1 VDGNSGWFVER
12 QEIGTFKEHIELPKR
27 QFRTSSTGARR
38 LERNKDLYAIAGVN
52 RIFCFSAPAIQPHAV
67 FAEQLAHVTDGKIPG
82 QNALESP
89 AALPGCYDDLSHHSS
104 SYRHVCD
111 RVKTRSGNICNS
123 VAIKIAYPN
132 MRKRAPIAGARARR
146 GSSLNRIESVDAL
159 RKKIDQVD
167 EKIIK
172 LLNDRAFLA
181 QRIGHHK
188 RLTNQE
194 VYVPGREQEVV
205 QRVAELSR
213 GPLPLEAVQS
223 VYREII
229 AACRGVEAPLRVA
242 FFGAEASYS
251 HLVARE
257 RFGST
262 ATLLPTASIAEVF
275 QDVSRG
281 RVLFGVVP
289 IENSTEGVVAY
300 TLDLLVDSRLQICAE
315 SFLDIHHSLLSRSG
329 RAEEVSRI
337 VSHPQALAQCRGW
350 LSRHFSKVEL
360 EEVPSTSHAAV
371 RAAQND
377 TVAAISSSLAAEL
390 YDLKIIATN
399 IEDQSHN
406 ITRFFVIGDKPGKPS
421 RRDKT
426 SLAFSVKD
434 EPGIL
439 HRMLRP
445 FASRKINL
453 SKIESRPIK
462 NKPWEYMF
470 FLDLKGHQEE
480 PRVKSA
486 IAQVERHCTF
496 FKILGSYP
504 SGA

>member
-1 VDGNSGWFVER
+1 
-12 QEIGTFKEHIELPKR
+12 
-27 QFRTSSTGARR
+27 
-38 LERNKDLYAIAGVN
+38 
-52 RIFCFSAPAIQPHAV
+52 
-67 FAEQLAHVTDGKIPG
+67 
-82 QNALESP
+82 
-89 AALPGCYDDLSHHSS
+89 
-104 SYRHVCD
+104 
-111 RVKTRSGNICNS
+111 
-123 VAIKIAYPN
+123 
-132 MRKRAPIAGARARR
+132 
-146 GSSLNRIESVDAL
+146 LNRTESVDAL

-167 EKIIK
+167 EKIVR

-181 QRIGHHK
+181 QRIGHYK

-194 VYVPGREQEVV
+194 IYVPAREQEVV
-205 QRVAELSR
+205 KRVAELSR
-213 GPLPLEAVQS
+213 GPLPVPAVQS

-229 AACRGVEAPLRVA
+229 AACRAVEAPLKVA

-251 HLVARE
+251 HLAARQK
-257 RFGST
+257 FGSVAALT
-262 ATLLPTASIAEVF
+262 PSASIAEVF
-275 QDVSRG
+275 QDVEQG

-289 IENSTEGVVAY
+289 IENSTEGVVAH
-300 TLDLLVDSRLQICAE
+300 TLDLLVDSRLQIFAE
-315 SFLDIHHSLLSRSG
+315 SFLDIHHNLLSQSG
-329 RAEEVSRI
+329 RAGEITKI
-337 VSHPQALAQCRGW
+337 VSHPQALAQCRVW
-350 LSRHFSKVEL
+350 LSRRFPKAEL
-360 EEVPSTSHAAV
+360 QEVTSTSHAASM
-371 RAAQND
+371 AAQDNS
-377 TVAAISSSLAAEL
+377 VGAVSSSLAAEI
-390 YDLKIIATN
+390 YDLKIVAAN

-406 ITRFFVIGDKPGKPS
+406 ITRFFVIGEQPAKPS

-445 FASRKINL
+445 FANRRINL

-470 FLDLKGHQEE
+470 FLDLKGHKDE

-486 IAQVERHCTF
+486 IAQLERHCTF